1 MNDAERIWSEKSD
14 EELIEAA
21 AALTEFT
28 VEGQRIVRAELKRRG
43 LEDPVDQAASES
55 AAGGADGEAVE
66 PECLRCH
73 VTLRLIDPE
82 DPEAVARWS
91 WLGGIHAPL
100 AGRSGLDIYVCPRC
114 GHVDLFADPP
124 EEDEDQKEPGDE
136 REAPT
141 GADAWSPG

>member
-1 MNDAERIWSEKSD
+1 MNEAERIWTEKSD
-14 EELIEAA
+14 DELIEAA

-28 VEGQRIVRAELKRRG
+28 EEGQRIVRAELKRRG
-43 LEDPVDQAASES
+43 LEDPVEQVASES
-55 AAGGADGEAVE
+55 AAAGTDGEAVE

-82 DPEAVARWS
+82 NPEAVARWG

-100 AGRSGLDIYVCPRC
+100 VGRVGLDIYVCPRC
-114 GHVDLFADPP
+114 GHVDLFTDLP
-124 EEDEDQKEPGDE
+124 EEDEGQKESDDE
-136 REAPT
+136 QEAPT